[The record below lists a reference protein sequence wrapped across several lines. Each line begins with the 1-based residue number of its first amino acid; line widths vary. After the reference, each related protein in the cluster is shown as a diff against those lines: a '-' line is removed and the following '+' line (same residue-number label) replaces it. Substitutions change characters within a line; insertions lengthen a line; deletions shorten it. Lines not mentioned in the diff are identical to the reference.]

1 MVPSLN
7 PVPGLVPSK
16 DAQTGTNEDEF
27 RAFSE
32 RRKSR
37 RVKPFRRK
45 VASCNALGK
54 LPPAGFEPAA
64 YGLGTYI
71 RNPNQQGLLSS

>member
-1 MVPSLN
+1 MVTSLV
-7 PVPGLVPSK
+7 PVPGMVTSK
-16 DAQTGTNEDEF
+16 DAPTGTNGDVF
-27 RAFSE
+27 RAFSD

-45 VASCNALGK
+45 VAYCNALGK

-64 YGLGTYI
+64 YGLG
-71 RNPNQQGLLSS
+71 SSAK